1 MEDII
6 NDLGHNLGKTIK
18 QARTAAKLTQDQL
31 SERIGVTG
39 RYIMA
44 LENERKQPSFEVLCK
59 LIHAL
64 NIPADK
70 IFYPKN
76 SNTENEKEQLTRLL
90 SLCDERD
97 LMVVGATIKAL
108 VESK

>member
-1 MEDII
+1 MEVIL
-6 NDLGHNLGKTIK
+6 NNLGQTLK
-18 QARTAAKLTQDQL
+18 QARTAAKLTQDEL

-44 LENERKQPSFEVLCK
+44 LENERKVPSFEVLCK
-59 LIHAL
+59 LIHTL
-64 NIPADK
+64 NISAER
-70 IFYPKN
+70 IFYPLN
-76 SNTENEKEQLTRLL
+76 TNTEDEKEQLIRQL

-97 LMVVGATIKAL
+97 LAVIGATIKAL

>member
-1 MEDII
+1 MEVIL
-6 NDLGHNLGKTIK
+6 NNLGQTIK
-18 QARTAAKLTQDQL
+18 QARNAAKLTQDEL

-44 LENERKQPSFEVLCK
+44 LENERKQPSFDVLCK
-59 LIHAL
+59 LIHTL

-70 IFYPKN
+70 IFYPMN
-76 SNTENEKEQLTRLL
+76 ANTEDEKEQLTRLL
-90 SLCDERD
+90 SLCDERY
-97 LMVVGATIKAL
+97 LMVIGATIKAL

>member
-1 MEDII
+1 MEVIL
-6 NDLGHNLGKTIK
+6 NNLGQTIK
-18 QARTAAKLTQDQL
+18 QARLAAELTQDKL

-59 LIHAL
+59 LILTL
-64 NIPADK
+64 NIPADH
-70 IFYPKN
+70 IFYPEN
-76 SNTENEKEQLTRLL
+76 VNTEDEKEQLIRRL
-90 SLCDERD
+90 SQCDKRD
-97 LMVVGATIKAL
+97 LAVIGATVKAL